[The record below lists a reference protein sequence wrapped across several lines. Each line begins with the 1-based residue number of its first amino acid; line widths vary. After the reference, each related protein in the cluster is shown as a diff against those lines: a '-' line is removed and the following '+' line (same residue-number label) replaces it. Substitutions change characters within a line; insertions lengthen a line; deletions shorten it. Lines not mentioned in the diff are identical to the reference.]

1 MSVVRYDIVFLD
13 ADETLF
19 DFSKAEGFAL
29 REAFALRGIEAS
41 DQVVTEYDRINKGL
55 WKAFERGET
64 TQESL
69 KTERFSI
76 LFSGMGLDIDAK
88 KFGHDY
94 LELLSRGSFL
104 FDGAEEICD
113 YLARTCRLVL
123 LTNGI
128 ARVQR
133 PRFEASPLLKYF
145 EAVVI
150 SEETGASKP
159 DPAIFLHAC
168 ARLGIHSPGPA
179 EKSRMIMVGDSLS
192 SDIKGGIDFGIDTCW
207 ANLRGMADADGRGA
221 GATWVIHSL
230 GELKSIL
237 QCHISF

>member
-1 MSVVRYDIVFLD
+1 MSIVRYDIVFLD

-29 REAFALRGIEAS
+29 REAFALRGIAVS
-41 DQVVTEYDRINKGL
+41 DYTVAEYDRINKGL

-64 TQESL
+64 TQEKL
-69 KTERFSI
+69 KTERFRI
-76 LFSGMGLDIDAK
+76 LFSGMGLDLDAAG
-88 KFGHDY
+88 FGHDY

-104 FDGAEEICD
+104 FDGAEELCE
-113 YLARTCRLVL
+113 YLARNCRLVL

-133 PRFEASPLLKYF
+133 PRFEASPILKYF

-150 SEETGASKP
+150 SEEAGASKP

-168 ARLGIHSPGPA
+168 ERLGIFSPGPE
-179 EKSRMIMVGDSLS
+179 EKSRMIMVGDSTS

-207 ANLRGMADADGRGA
+207 VNLRGVDDAEGWNA
-221 GATWVIHSL
+221 GAKHVIHAL
-230 GELKSIL
+230 EELKAIL
-237 QCHISF
+237 QTRA